1 MRRQYMILKISF
13 FWLLINSSFAGAQV
27 LNDPALQLR
36 EVVSGLSQPTAMAF
50 IGKGDILVLQK
61 ADGRVRRVINGILQP
76 DPVLDVA
83 VDSASERGLLG
94 IAIHPNF
101 PNSPFVYLY
110 YTESSN
116 GSDTSGPPSPTPLG
130 NRVYRYTWDGSAL
143 VGRQLI
149 LNLPVTPGP
158 NHNGGTMTFG
168 PDGKL
173 YVVIGELN
181 RNGQLQNFSGAAAP
195 DDTGVI
201 FRIND
206 DGSAPSDN
214 PFFDQGGNLA
224 KYLAYGIRN
233 SFGLAFDSVT
243 GKLWDTENGVANYDE
258 VNLVEPG
265 FNSGW
270 MRIMGPSIRDA
281 QGTTD
286 LVIFS
291 GSHYADPKFSWF
303 SVVAP
308 TAIVFTNAATLG
320 VDYQDSVV
328 VGDINNGNLYRFRL
342 NPTRDGFSFTSPSL
356 GDLVADNNTELQEL
370 IWGTGFAGITD
381 LKIGPDGLLYVLS
394 FSLGKIFVISRLPSP
409 LAAAVLPGN
418 RSVQVGTTATAFATI
433 INGGSAT
440 ATACGLSLVTS
451 LPATFSFQ
459 TTNPA
464 TNQVTGFPN
473 TPVNIAAGAAQ
484 TYVFA
489 LTPSATIA
497 PTDVQLDFV
506 CTNMSPAS
514 VIPGLNT
521 FLFSASNTPVPDI
534 VALAV
539 TTSNDGISNIPG
551 INGTGAFAVATV
563 NIGASGN
570 SVATADSGGANIP
583 VNVFI
588 CQTNPGTGDCLAA
601 PANSVVTTI
610 NSSATP
616 TFAVFVQGNGNVPFD
631 PALNRIFVRF
641 KDNANVPRGSTSV
654 AVRTQ

>member
-1 MRRQYMILKISF
+1 MILKISF

-94 IAIHPNF
+94 IAVHPNF
-101 PNSPFVYLY
+101 PTSPFVFLY

-116 GSDTSGPPSPTPLG
+116 GSDTSGSPTPLG

-214 PFFDQGGNLA
+214 PFFSQGGNLA

-270 MRIMGPSIRDA
+270 MRIMGRA
-281 QGTTD
+281 F
-286 LVIFS
+286 V
-291 GSHYADPKFSWF
+291 
-303 SVVAP
+303 
-308 TAIVFTNAATLG
+308 
-320 VDYQDSVV
+320 
-328 VGDINNGNLYRFRL
+328 
-342 NPTRDGFSFTSPSL
+342 TRKEP
-356 GDLVADNNTELQEL
+356 L
-370 IWGTGFAGITD
+370 IW
-381 LKIGPDGLLYVLS
+381 
-394 FSLGKIFVISRLPSP
+394 
-409 LAAAVLPGN
+409 
-418 RSVQVGTTATAFATI
+418 
-433 INGGSAT
+433 
-440 ATACGLSLVTS
+440 
-451 LPATFSFQ
+451 
-459 TTNPA
+459 
-464 TNQVTGFPN
+464 
-473 TPVNIAAGAAQ
+473 
-484 TYVFA
+484 
-489 LTPSATIA
+489 
-497 PTDVQLDFV
+497 
-506 CTNMSPAS
+506 
-514 VIPGLNT
+514 
-521 FLFSASNTPVPDI
+521 
-534 VALAV
+534 
-539 TTSNDGISNIPG
+539 
-551 INGTGAFAVATV
+551 
-563 NIGASGN
+563 
-570 SVATADSGGANIP
+570 
-583 VNVFI
+583 
-588 CQTNPGTGDCLAA
+588 
-601 PANSVVTTI
+601 
-610 NSSATP
+610 
-616 TFAVFVQGNGNVPFD
+616 
-631 PALNRIFVRF
+631 
-641 KDNANVPRGSTSV
+641 
-654 AVRTQ
+654 